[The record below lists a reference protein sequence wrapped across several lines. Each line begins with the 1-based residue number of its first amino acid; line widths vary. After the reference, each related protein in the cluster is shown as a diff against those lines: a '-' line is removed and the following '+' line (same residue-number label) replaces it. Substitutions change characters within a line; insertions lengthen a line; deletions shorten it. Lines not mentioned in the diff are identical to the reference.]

1 MTQEGKAAID
11 DLREGKLIN
20 GLKLSTID
28 FQPVTAYQVSLRG
41 LDAIAQ
47 IPQPLKDG
55 IDEYLHTPEGRGI
68 FPSEMLQVREKGT
81 DYSNLYTSRTRPSF
95 CVLTNCR

>member
-41 LDAIAQ
+41 LKAISQ
-47 IPQPLKDG
+47 IPQALKDTV
-55 IDEYLHTPEGRGI
+55 DKYLHTPEGRGI
-68 FPSEMLQVREKGT
+68 DPPEMLQVGK
-81 DYSNLYTSRTRPSF
+81 
-95 CVLTNCR
+95 